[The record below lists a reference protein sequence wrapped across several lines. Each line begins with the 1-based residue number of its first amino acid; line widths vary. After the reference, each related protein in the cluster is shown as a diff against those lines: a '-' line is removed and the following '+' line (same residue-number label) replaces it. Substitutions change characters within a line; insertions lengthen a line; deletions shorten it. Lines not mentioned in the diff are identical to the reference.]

1 MSLKDEIYSR
11 GYTIQSFAE
20 ECGIS
25 RFTLNNILNRSNK
38 VRGTTIYLIAST
50 LDMSYEE
57 VKALIDERKEK

>member
-11 GYTIQSFAE
+11 GYTIQNFAE

-50 LDMSYEE
+50 LDMPYDE
-57 VKALIDERKEK
+57 VKRIIDEEQR